1 MWRMCLISD
10 KDSIISSKT
19 NNDKKVRK
27 MRIDDVVY
35 DMDELREKYNHLLSI
50 YDSYPVI
57 EEEQILDV
65 NDVKKIIEI
74 DTSPIKIV
82 ITNTPLQERMKLM
95 IPNPDMNV

>member
-1 MWRMCLISD
+1 
-10 KDSIISSKT
+10 
-19 NNDKKVRK
+19 

-35 DMDELREKYNHLLSI
+35 DMDELREKYAHLLSI

-57 EEEQILDV
+57 EEEQILDP